1 MTIYEIKRLTA
12 RTSPHFF
19 TRSTLAFFGQRMRD
33 FKVQKQS
40 DGRYRISAPM
50 YRKEGGWLIYV
61 AWTIRY
67 FNPANNE
74 LERE

>member
-12 RTSPHFF
+12 ATSPCFF

-33 FKVQKQS
+33 FTVTKQS
-40 DGRYRISAPM
+40 DGRYEISALM
-50 YRKEGGWLIYV
+50 KDSDRVVRG
-61 AWTIRY
+61 WTIRY